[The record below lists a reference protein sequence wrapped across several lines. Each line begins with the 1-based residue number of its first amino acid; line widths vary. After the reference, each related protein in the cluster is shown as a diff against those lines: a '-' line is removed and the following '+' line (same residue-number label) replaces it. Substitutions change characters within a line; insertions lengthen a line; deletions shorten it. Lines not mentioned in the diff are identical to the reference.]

1 MTQKQIYPRPG
12 TDGEKAAIGAAIGT
26 PPVGVQVVKA
36 ILGDPRVVEFFTI
49 CLDKMSE
56 PVSRVHISVEPI
68 VLSAEE
74 ARSFIAQD
82 RVSFITHQLEKARRA
97 GDDKLAD
104 ILRKRL
110 ESVSTLL

>member
-1 MTQKQIYPRPG
+1 MAQKQLYPRPPNG
-12 TDGEKAAIGAAIGT
+12 DEASRIKTAVTAPSGVAI
-26 PPVGVQVVKA
+26 VQA

-56 PVSRVHISVEPI
+56 PVSRVHIQVEPI